1 MVSLIIAC
9 IISVTA
15 ITALFFAWYFYL
27 QARNKERMELIDRG
41 EKLEDIFRLQQ
52 QNKFKFKFPWLKV
65 SVVTL
70 GMSVAF
76 LLIGLYIFLQ
86 DNEPEKAKGFYITF
100 IIGICLGTACMINHF
115 ISKKNPKQI
124 R

>member
-1 MVSLIIAC
+1 MTSLIIAC

-41 EKLEDIFRLQQ
+41 EKLDDIFRLQK
-52 QNKFKFKFPWLKV
+52 QNRFKFIFPWLKV

-70 GMSVAF
+70 GMSFAF
-76 LLIGLYIFLQ
+76 LLIGIYIFFQ
-86 DNEPEKAKGFYITF
+86 DDEPDKAKGFYITF
-100 IIGICLGTACMINHF
+100 IIGICLGVSFMINHF
-115 ISKKNPKQI
+115 INKRNTKK
-124 R
+124 

>member
-52 QNKFKFKFPWLKV
+52 QHKFKFSFPWIKV
-65 SVVTL
+65 SVVTIA
-70 GMSVAF
+70 MSIAF
-76 LLIGLYIFLQ
+76 VLIGLYVFFGE
-86 DNEPEKAKGFYITF
+86 DEPEKAKGFFITF
-100 IIGICLGTACMINHF
+100 IIGFCLGIGFLINHF
-115 ISKKNPKQI
+115 LSKKK
-124 R
+124 